1 MQVDV
6 QKHSCTLNHRKK
18 MKAGHSRLVARK
30 CTQNLVLLTE
40 RSQNALRRAGLNEC
54 EAQGKVVTA
63 RPPKRL
69 AQLSSVSHALVST
82 LQKQQSKTSKQI
94 RYGSLQFKRTLWLT
108 MYGALHVVE

>member
-1 MQVDV
+1 
-6 QKHSCTLNHRKK
+6 
-18 MKAGHSRLVARK
+18 MKAGRSRLVARK

-40 RSQNALRRAGLNEC
+40 RSQNALRRAGLND
-54 EAQGKVVTA
+54 
-63 RPPKRL
+63 PKRL

-82 LQKQQSKTSKQI
+82 LQKRQSKTSKQI